1 MGIFGLNIGIFIVFN
16 FVMGVFFGGVIFL
29 SDIII
34 DIIGIVFLWERVKS
48 ILDFFIEYNFNLV
61 YFGKL

>member
-1 MGIFGLNIGIFIVFN
+1 
-16 FVMGVFFGGVIFL
+16 MGVFFGGVIFL

-34 DIIGIVFLWERVKS
+34 DVIGIVFLWERVKS